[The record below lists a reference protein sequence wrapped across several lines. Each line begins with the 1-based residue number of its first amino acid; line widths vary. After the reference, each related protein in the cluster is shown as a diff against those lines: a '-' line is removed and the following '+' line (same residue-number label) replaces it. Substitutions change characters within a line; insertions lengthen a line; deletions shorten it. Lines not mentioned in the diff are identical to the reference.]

1 MMNQKFLCVG
11 VGGRRRV
18 RGVTHGPQIY
28 KCLLSTPHPS
38 TCPTLPSLAAPRT
51 GPWAGGWG
59 DMVRGCPETKL
70 EAPSASQ
77 LGPLGWAG
85 GGAVVKPYSVLGM
98 KGGGG
103 R

>member
-1 MMNQKFLCVG
+1 
-11 VGGRRRV
+11 
-18 RGVTHGPQIY
+18 
-28 KCLLSTPHPS
+28 
-38 TCPTLPSLAAPRT
+38 
-51 GPWAGGWG
+51 
-59 DMVRGCPETKL
+59 MVRGCPETKL